1 MAMAGSPSEYPIVIG
16 VESFGEMTV
25 GDEGHLLSEPHNIRE
40 LVAEGVLAE
49 ESGLDFFGLG
59 EHHIE
64 EIPLPAPDVVL
75 AAIAARTSRIHL
87 GSAVTVLSSDDPVR
101 VFQRYATL
109 DALSSGRAE
118 VILGRGSNTESFP
131 LFGFDLADYER
142 LFDEKLELFA
152 LLHQEKPV
160 TWSGTTRAAL
170 PGLQVY
176 PHTASGALPTWVG
189 VGGNPASVVR
199 AARYGFSLM
208 LAIIGGNPARFARLS
223 ELFRQATVQAGHAP
237 LPIGVHS
244 PGHVAVTDE
253 QAKEEYWPTYQTF
266 LLDTRR
272 QRGFPEITREYFEHE
287 VAYGSLYVGAP
298 GTVAR
303 RIVKTM
309 TTLGASRFDL
319 KYGMGPMVHATLM
332 ENIRLFGTEVAPR
345 VREQLQSHHP
355 ASTAAQSD

>member
-1 MAMAGSPSEYPIVIG
+1 MAMAGTPGEHPIVIG

-25 GDEGHLLSEPHNIRE
+25 GGDGHLLSEPENIRE

-49 ESGLDFFGLG
+49 GSGLDFFGLG

-64 EIPLPAPDVVL
+64 EIPLPAPDMVL

-109 DALSSGRAE
+109 DAVSSGRAE

-152 LLHQEKPV
+152 LLRQEKPV
-160 TWSGTTRAAL
+160 TWAGTTRAAL
-170 PGLQVY
+170 GGLQVY

-223 ELFRQATVQAGHAP
+223 ELFRQATAQAGHAG

-244 PGHVAVTDE
+244 PGHVAATDAR
-253 QAKEEYWPTYQTF
+253 AKEEYWPTYQTF
-266 LLDTRR
+266 LLETRDHPRVLRARGGIRLPLRGVARDRRPAHRQDHDHTRR
-272 QRGFPEITREYFEHE
+272 QPLRPEVRHGPDGPRHPDGEHPPLRHRG
-287 VAYGSLYVGAP
+287 G
-298 GTVAR
+298 
-303 RIVKTM
+303 
-309 TTLGASRFDL
+309 
-319 KYGMGPMVHATLM
+319 
-332 ENIRLFGTEVAPR
+332 
-345 VREQLQSHHP
+345 P
-355 ASTAAQSD
+355 ASTRTTCAAAG

>member
-1 MAMAGSPSEYPIVIG
+1 MEGTRGGHPIVIG
-16 VESFGEMTV
+16 LDSFGEMTAG
-25 GDEGHLLSEPHNIRE
+25 GDGELLSQPQNIRE

-64 EIPLPAPDVVL
+64 EMPLSAPDLVL
-75 AAIAARTSRIHL
+75 AAVAARTSRIRL

-118 VILGRGSNTESFP
+118 VILGRGSSVESFP
-131 LFGFDLADYER
+131 LFGFDLADYDR
-142 LFDEKLELFA
+142 LFEEKLDLFA
-152 LLHQEKPV
+152 RLRAEQPV

-176 PHTASGALPTWVG
+176 PHTARGALPTWVG

-208 LAIIGGNPARFARLS
+208 LAIIGGNPARFTRLS
-223 ELFRQATVQAGHAP
+223 ELYREAAAGSGSAP
-237 LPIGVHS
+237 PPIGVHS
-244 PGHVAVTDE
+244 PGHVAATDE
-253 QAKEEYWPTYQTF
+253 QAKEEYWPTYRTF
-266 LLDTRR
+266 LLDVRR
-272 QRGFPEITREYFEHE
+272 RRGFPEITREYFEHE
-287 VAYGSLYVGAP
+287 VEHGSLYVGSP
-298 GTVAR
+298 ETVAR
-303 RIVKTM
+303 RIATTM
-309 TTLGASRFDL
+309 TTLGATRFDL
-319 KYGMGPMVHATLM
+319 KYGMGPMPHTTLM

-345 VREQLQSHHP
+345 VRERLLTP
-355 ASTAAQSD
+355 